1 MGNDFGGALRMAGGG
16 LLAAGVLAAGAA
28 VGAVVERAVLA
39 RSARPDVDDSELG
52 SLRGTV
58 YEITA
63 DDDVILHAE
72 VDEADPATDTG
83 LTIVFAHGYGLSLDS
98 WHYQRQA
105 LRGRARLVFYDQ
117 RSHGRSGRADFD
129 SHHIDQLGRDLE
141 TVIETLAPSGPL
153 MLIGHSMGG
162 MTLMA
167 FADLRPD
174 IIEERVYGVAFIAT
188 TPTSIENG
196 SLGLPLV
203 GPMLHRVAPHV
214 FASLAKRKEVVE
226 KAVRGGSDLA
236 LLVTRLYSFGSTA
249 PDAAGKFV
257 AEMIAGTPIDVMAEF
272 LPALQDH
279 DKRHVLQV
287 FQSAEVLVIAG
298 DADRLVPLENS
309 AQIVEGI
316 PGAEF
321 VILPNAGHMLTLEH
335 PDQVDDLLIE
345 LLDRVQRDIEMSAH
359 PVA

>member
-1 MGNDFGGALRMAGGG
+1 
-16 LLAAGVLAAGAA
+16 
-28 VGAVVERAVLA
+28 
-39 RSARPDVDDSELG
+39 
-52 SLRGTV
+52 
-58 YEITA
+58 
-63 DDDVILHAE
+63 
-72 VDEADPATDTG
+72 
-83 LTIVFAHGYGLSLDS
+83 
-98 WHYQRQA
+98 
-105 LRGRARLVFYDQ
+105 
-117 RSHGRSGRADFD
+117 
-129 SHHIDQLGRDLE
+129 
-141 TVIETLAPSGPL
+141 
-153 MLIGHSMGG
+153 
-162 MTLMA
+162 
-167 FADLRPD
+167 
-174 IIEERVYGVAFIAT
+174 
-188 TPTSIENG
+188 
-196 SLGLPLV
+196 
-203 GPMLHRVAPHV
+203 
-214 FASLAKRKEVVE
+214 
-226 KAVRGGSDLA
+226 VRGGSDLA

>member
-1 MGNDFGGALRMAGGG
+1 MGNDVGSALRMAGGG
-16 LLAAGVLAAGAA
+16 LLAAGMLAAGAA

-39 RSARPDVDDSELG
+39 RSARPDSDENELG
-52 SLRGTV
+52 SLRGTI
-58 YEITA
+58 YEVKA
-63 DDDVILHAE
+63 DDGVMLHAE
-72 VDEADPATDTG
+72 VDEADSATDTG
-83 LTIVFAHGYGLSLDS
+83 LTIVFSHGYGLSLDS

-129 SHHIDQLGRDLE
+129 SHHLDQLGRDLE
-141 TVIETLAPSGPL
+141 IVIDTLAPSGPL

-162 MTLMA
+162 MTVMA
-167 FADLRPD
+167 LADVRPD
-174 IIEERVYGVAFIAT
+174 LIEERVYGVAFIAT

-203 GPMLHRVAPHV
+203 GPTLHRLAPHV
-214 FASLAKRKEVVE
+214 FASLAKRKDVVE
-226 KAVRGGSDLA
+226 KTVRRSSDLA
-236 LLVTRLYSFGSTA
+236 LLVTRLYSFGSVA

-257 AEMIAGTPIDVMAEF
+257 AEMLAGTPIDVMAEF

-279 DKRHVLQV
+279 DRRDVLPV

-298 DADRLVPLENS
+298 DADRLVPLANS
-309 AQIVEGI
+309 VQIVEGI

-321 VILPNAGHMLTLEH
+321 IIVPNAGHMLTLEH
-335 PDQVDDLLIE
+335 PDQVNDLLIE
-345 LLDRVQRDIEMSAH
+345 LLDRVQRDITMSAQ

>member
-1 MGNDFGGALRMAGGG
+1 MGNDLGSALRVAGGG

-39 RSARPDVDDSELG
+39 RSARPDDEDSELG

-58 YEITA
+58 YEVIA
-63 DDDVILHAE
+63 DDNVPLHVE

-83 LTIVFAHGYGLSLDS
+83 LTIVFAHGYGLTLDS

-141 TVIETLAPSGPL
+141 TVIEAMAPTGPL

-167 FADLRPD
+167 LADVRPGL
-174 IIEERVYGVAFIAT
+174 IEDRVYGVAFIAT

-214 FASLAKRKEVVE
+214 FASLARRKEVVE
-226 KAVRGGSDLA
+226 RARRSGNDLA
-236 LLVTRLYSFGSTA
+236 LLITRLYSFGSTA

-257 AEMIAGTPIDVMAEF
+257 AEMISGTPIDVMAEF

-279 DKRHVLQV
+279 DKRDVLPV
-287 FQSAEVLVIAG
+287 FQGAEVLVIAG

-309 AQIVEGI
+309 ALIVEGI

-321 VILPNAGHMLTLEH
+321 VVLPHAGHMLTLEH

-345 LLDRVQRDIEMSAH
+345 LLDRVQRDIAMSSQPIA
-359 PVA
+359 